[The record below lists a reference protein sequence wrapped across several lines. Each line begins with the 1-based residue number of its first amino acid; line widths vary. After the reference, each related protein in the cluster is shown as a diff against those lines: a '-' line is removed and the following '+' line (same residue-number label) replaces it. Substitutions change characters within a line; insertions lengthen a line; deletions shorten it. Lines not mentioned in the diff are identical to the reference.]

1 MVISMCSKTTSTST
15 TNMDWDIND
24 SNIPKVTHYDH
35 FNDWVD
41 GHVRLVYRPDCE
53 EARRHGSGWAMRN
66 TNNHNVQILKKSC
79 LGVLLCS
86 NRCIL
91 DTGEQV
97 HLRPAIC
104 DKARKKQQGK
114 PCPNRRCNGRLEI
127 IACRGHCGYPVTHFW
142 RHTEHAVFFQSKGV
156 HDHPRPEAKS
166 TAEQRR
172 LRGAAASLGAGLHQ
186 HSTSAGGSGH
196 RRPRGLALLLS
207 RSQQKV
213 NKMVAG
219 HSSKRDKNKG
229 AAMAIVKVDEFP
241 VQVSPAFPMMMTPVE
256 PAPMAAP
263 TDYNH
268 QGHMDEGYPP
278 IAAYP
283 TEVHDASLYY
293 HNHHAHNHHQQQHVM
308 PDPSS
313 MMDSSYNLTCDYNNA
328 AGYCQTDVHQANSY
342 PYQHY
347 APASAPSIAGA
358 PPCDA
363 QSSSGYYGSPSD
375 HHHQQ
380 HHYTTHQPM
389 TDNSSS
395 VSPLITT
402 PYDCYSSSHDHLE
415 LKYQAA
421 FVDALES
428 QTNTSMETAV
438 TEVSATSNN
447 SSSTT
452 TNDMVVNVDPLQ
464 INANLVQQMPTPE
477 FQYEY
482 ETNYSNNEWTMTTSG
497 HYTNAANH
505 SYPTAAAVEAY
516 PTDNSL
522 TGCTSD
528 SDISVLPNY
537 CFAACV
543 FTTPPASSEPA
554 SSGGAKVEIGTYSP
568 ATRHFESYD
577 SGHYQTLNEEP
588 LHPAL

>member
-1 MVISMCSKTTSTST
+1 
-15 TNMDWDIND
+15 
-24 SNIPKVTHYDH
+24 
-35 FNDWVD
+35 
-41 GHVRLVYRPDCE
+41 
-53 EARRHGSGWAMRN
+53 
-66 TNNHNVQILKKSC
+66 
-79 LGVLLCS
+79 
-86 NRCIL
+86 
-91 DTGEQV
+91 
-97 HLRPAIC
+97 
-104 DKARKKQQGK
+104 
-114 PCPNRRCNGRLEI
+114 
-127 IACRGHCGYPVTHFW
+127 
-142 RHTEHAVFFQSKGV
+142 
-156 HDHPRPEAKS
+156 
-166 TAEQRR
+166 
-172 LRGAAASLGAGLHQ
+172 
-186 HSTSAGGSGH
+186 
-196 RRPRGLALLLS
+196 
-207 RSQQKV
+207 
-213 NKMVAG
+213 
-219 HSSKRDKNKG
+219 
-229 AAMAIVKVDEFP
+229 
-241 VQVSPAFPMMMTPVE
+241 MMMTPVE

-516 PTDNSL
+516 PTENSL